1 MMAKAKKKLLSK
13 NQYAKHRGVSHTAV
27 SKAVKAGRIPT
38 TPDGLIDPE
47 SADKEWEKNT
57 DPSKPLNSITGDPK
71 RRKGE
76 EKQGT
81 GAATALPSD
90 VPPIAVS
97 LAAKEAIR
105 TEREKIKLLK
115 ERNKLVSV
123 DKVRADSFAVF
134 RLTQEKL
141 LNIPD
146 RLAPVL
152 AATNDSREIHRLL
165 VCEIRLVCEDLRNDI
180 KKLPGV

>member
-1 MMAKAKKKLLSK
+1 MAKAKKKLLSK
-13 NQYAKHRGVSHTAV
+13 SGYARHRGVSHTAV
-27 SKAVKAGRIPT
+27 NKAVNAGRIATMPE
-38 TPDGLIDPE
+38 GLIDPE
-47 SADKEWEKNT
+47 VADKQWERNT
-57 DPSKPLNSITGDPK
+57 DPTKPLNSVTGDPK
-71 RRKGE
+71 HRKGE
-76 EKQGT
+76 D
-81 GAATALPSD
+81 GAQTTALPSG

-97 LAAKEAIR
+97 MAAKAAIVAEH
-105 TEREKIKLLK
+105 ERLKLQIEKK
-115 ERNKLVSV
+115 RLVSV

-146 RLAPVL
+146 RLALVL

-165 VCEIRLVCEDLRNDI
+165 VGEIRLVCEDLRNDI